1 MISLIIIDFSLGVT
15 VGEIIMLIISRKERK
30 QYRAPLQKMNN
41 SEKTESKYIEIVTY
55 SGQSFIIDKEAVKR
69 IYETRIK

>member
-1 MISLIIIDFSLGVT
+1 MFIVSLIIIAFSLGVI

-41 SEKTESKYIEIVTY
+41 S
-55 SGQSFIIDKEAVKR
+55 DKR